1 MNVQA
6 NHVIKMLP
14 VLTMKVLLTVNVMLG
29 ILEMDLVVL
38 VSKFFIY
45 VSKICYLFLIT
56 HCLLLVL
63 NSMFLDINECS
74 SNPCHLNATCTDNEG
89 SFVCQCN
96 VGYSANGSSC
106 SSK

>member
-1 MNVQA
+1 MNVPA
-6 NHVIKMLP
+6 THVIPMLH
-14 VLTMKVLLTVNVMLG
+14 VLTMKVLLTVNVMLD
-29 ILEMDLVVL
+29 ILEMDLIVL
-38 VSKFFIY
+38 VSKSFIR
-45 VSKICYLFLIT
+45 VSKLFYLFLIT

-74 SNPCHLNATCTDNEG
+74 SNPCQLNATCTDNEG

-96 VGYSANGSSC
+96 VGYSGNGSSC